1 MQTNLIKLTPE
12 YLQNRYEFWKE
23 QIGTTNIWNADKF
36 KPVKLL
42 IRKNHRDYNAL
53 FQRKFNKTNRTIEDK
68 IIIYNKVEFFDKA
81 YLDSLIVHEMIHQY
95 LTQNNKAGIDPHG
108 RPFTEMMNQINNLF
122 SSNLNIQIRS
132 DNPMIPLKGKGK
144 ILHYLL
150 LILKRNDFFCCII
163 HPKRIQQFN
172 LQVKTLKNLGK
183 INAFLWAK
191 SYDYYF
197 NDATRCMKVLSGEV
211 MTLNEMKTF
220 CKEYGITK
228 INLQIK

>member
-23 QIGTTNIWNADKF
+23 QIGTTNIWNAEKF
-36 KPVKLL
+36 KPVKLI
-42 IRKNHRDYNAL
+42 IRKNHREYNAL
-53 FQRKFNKTNRTIEDK
+53 FQRKLHKTDRTFEDK
-68 IIIYNKVEFFDKA
+68 IIIYNKVEVFDKV

-95 LTQNNKAGIDPHG
+95 LTQNNIDSRDPHG
-108 RPFTEMMNQINNLF
+108 KPFTEMMSQINLHF
-122 SSNLNIQIRS
+122 PSKLNIQVRS
-132 DNPMIPLKGKGK
+132 DNPMIPLTGKGK

-150 LILKRNDFFCCII
+150 LILKRKECFCCII

-197 NDATRCMKVLSGEV
+197 KDASRCMKVLSGEV

-220 CKEYGITK
+220 CKEYNITK
-228 INLQIK
+228 MNL

>member
-1 MQTNLIKLTPE
+1 MQSNLIKLTPE
-12 YLQNRYEFWKE
+12 YLQKRFDFWKE
-23 QIGTTNIWNADKF
+23 QIGTTNIWNAGKF

-68 IIIYNKVEFFDKA
+68 IIIYNKVEAFDKI

-95 LTQNNKAGIDPHG
+95 LTQNDLDSIDPHG
-108 RPFTEMMNQINNLF
+108 KPFTEMMHQINNHF
-122 SSNLNIQIRS
+122 TSKLNIQIRS

-150 LILKRNDFFCCII
+150 LILKETECFCCII
-163 HPKRIQQFN
+163 HPKRIQHFN

-183 INAFLWAK
+183 INDFLWAK

-197 NDATRCMKVLSGEV
+197 NDATRCMNVLSGEV

-220 CKEYGITK
+220 CKEYSITK
-228 INLQIK
+228 MKL

>member
-23 QIGTTNIWNADKF
+23 QIGTTNIWNAHKF

-53 FQRKFNKTNRTIEDK
+53 FQRKFNKTNRTMEDK
-68 IIIYNKVEFFDKA
+68 IIIYNKVEVFDKV

-95 LTQNNKAGIDPHG
+95 LTQNNMDGMDPHG
-108 RPFTEMMNQINNLF
+108 KPFTEMMNQINKHF
-122 SSNLNIQIRS
+122 TSKLNIQIRS
-132 DNPMIPLKGKGK
+132 DNPMIPLRGKGE

-150 LILKRNDFFCCII
+150 LILKETECFCCII
-163 HPKRIQQFN
+163 HHKRIQHFN

-183 INAFLWAK
+183 INDFLWAK
-191 SYDYYF
+191 SYDCYF

-220 CKEYGITK
+220 CKEYNITK
-228 INLQIK
+228 MNL